1 MGRKIVARF
10 EPAWREDQ
18 GELNTRDSA
27 LDNDSLV
34 NARQIRQPIE
44 RQDDIF
50 TAFDRITYDK
60 GASVLNM
67 FESYLGPETFQR
79 GVRDY
84 IAARAF
90 GNATSSDFVAA
101 ISKAAGKDV
110 APAFSTFLEQAG
122 SPEIA
127 ATATCDGGKATVTL
141 TQQRY
146 LPPGAG
152 TPPA

>member
-27 LDNDSLV
+27 LDNDNLV
-34 NARQIRQPIE
+34 TARQIRQPIAK
-44 RQDDIF
+44 QDDIF

-67 FESYLGPETFQR
+67 FESYLGAETFQR

-84 IAARAF
+84 VAARAW
-90 GNATSSDFVAA
+90 GNATSTDFVAA
-101 ISKAAGKDV
+101 ISR
-110 APAFSTFLEQAG
+110 SE
-122 SPEIA
+122 E
-127 ATATCDGGKATVTL
+127 
-141 TQQRY
+141 R
-146 LPPGAG
+146 
-152 TPPA
+152 